1 LTKKEVKMP
10 YDKYRNWKTGT
21 LSEMNKLKELVLK
34 DLQETGDEI
43 EKLEILDSLEVAI
56 ERAHTAELAEHLS
69 NQILISAQ
77 PFLTAAIQGKL
88 PASMPIGRPRRAP
101 APVEE

>member
-1 LTKKEVKMP
+1 MP
-10 YDKYRNWKTGT
+10 YDKYRNWKLDTPSDG
-21 LSEMNKLKELVLK
+21 NKLKELVLK

-43 EKLEILDSLEVAI
+43 EKLEILDSFEAAV

-69 NQILISAQ
+69 NQILILAQ